1 MNVPDPDLLD
11 VEVDDVIATCLLSK
25 PPRSLF
31 LYAGAG
37 SGKTRS
43 LVKALSKL
51 LEEKGAELRRRGQRI
66 CVITYTNK
74 AVDEIKRRTEFNA
87 LVEVSTIHSFA
98 WGMIQGYTNDI
109 RSWLQS
115 NLRSEIQKLQDLQ
128 AKGRRGS
135 RAYNERDVSIRMK
148 SARLANLPNIQRF
161 VYSPT
166 ENKRTR
172 DSLAHSEVI
181 GCVAALLRSKS
192 MLQQILISRFP
203 VLLIDES
210 QDTNRHLMD
219 ALLDVQRAHSTRFV
233 MALFGDTM
241 QRIYADGKI
250 GLDAAI
256 PAEWAK
262 PAKKVNHRSRAR
274 IVGLVNRIRSRV
286 DHHTQQS
293 RPDKDGGFVRLF
305 IFPQTYSDK
314 RRAEAYTSSRMAE
327 LTGDKEWARNGAR
340 QTLIL
345 EHHMAAARLGFED
358 LFSPLYGVEGYRTG
372 VLEGTLPPLRFL
384 TTEVLPLVTASREGN
399 HFEVMAVLRRFS
411 PLLSEDAL
419 KRAGREQASH
429 MAAVKKNVED
439 LLALWDQGDPSI
451 QAVLNAIG
459 KSGLFEI
466 PEQLI
471 PLVEGFSVL
480 PTDDGVI
487 IDDEEE
493 EDDDAGMLAWRQVAG
508 APFSQVE
515 AYARYIAGLSGF
527 DTHQGVK
534 GLEYKRV
541 MVIIDD
547 GAARGFMFS
556 YEEVFGTA
564 SVPETWQR
572 RVANEEETTADRT
585 RRLLYVTCSRA
596 EDSLALVAYTQNPGL
611 LRDSVVRDGLFEI
624 SEIELPGF

>member
-1 MNVPDPDLLD
+1 MSVPDPDLLD
-11 VEVDDVIATCLLSK
+11 AEVDDLIATCLLSN
-25 PPRSLF
+25 PPKSLF

-43 LVKALSKL
+43 LVKALSNL
-51 LEEKGAELRRRGQRI
+51 LAAKGAELRMRGQRI

-74 AVDEIKRRTEFNA
+74 AVDEIKRRTGFNA

-98 WGMIQGYTNDI
+98 WSLIQGYTNDI

-115 NLRSEIQKLQDLQ
+115 NLREDIQKLQQLQ
-128 AKGRRGS
+128 AKGKRDS
-135 RAYNERDVSIRMK
+135 RAYSERDISIRTK
-148 SARLANLPNIQRF
+148 STRLVNLPNIQRF

-166 ENKRTR
+166 ENRRTR

-181 GCVAALLRSKS
+181 GCVAALLRIKP

-203 VLLIDES
+203 ILLIDES

-219 ALLDVQRAHSTRFV
+219 ALLDVQQRHSTKFV

-256 PAEWAK
+256 PEEWAK

-286 DHHTQQS
+286 DHHLQQS
-293 RPDKDGGFVRLF
+293 RPDKNGGFVRLF
-305 IFPQTYSDK
+305 ILPQTYGYK
-314 RRAEAYTSSRMAE
+314 RRAEAFAASRMAE
-327 LTGDKEWARNGAR
+327 LTGDEEWMRDGAR

-345 EHHMAAARLGFED
+345 EHHMAAVRLGFED

-384 TTEVLPLVTASREGN
+384 TAELLPFVTASREGN
-399 HFEVMAVLRRFS
+399 HFEAMEMLRRFS
-411 PLLSEDAL
+411 PLLSQDAL
-419 KRAGREQASH
+419 KRAGKEQTSH
-429 MAAVKKNVED
+429 MADVKKHVDD
-439 LLALWDQGDPSI
+439 LLALWNQGDPSI
-451 QAVLNAIG
+451 RSVLNAIG
-459 KSGLFEI
+459 ISGLFEI

-471 PLVEGFSVL
+471 PLVEGISVS
-480 PTDDGVI
+480 PIDDGVI
-487 IDDEEE
+487 VDDEEE
-493 EDDDAGMLAWRQVAG
+493 EDDDAGMLAWRQVAE

-556 YEEVFGTA
+556 YDEVFGTA
-564 SVPETWQR
+564 SAPEPWQR
-572 RVANEEETTADRT
+572 RVVNEEETTADRT

-596 EDSLALVAYTQNPGL
+596 EDSLALVAYTQNPGR
-611 LRDSVVRDGLFEI
+611 LRDSVVRDGLFES
-624 SEIELPGF
+624 SEVELPVL

>member
-1 MNVPDPDLLD
+1 VSVPEPDLLD
-11 VEVDDVIATCLLSK
+11 AEVDDVIASCLFSK
-25 PPRSLF
+25 PPTSFF

-43 LVKALSKL
+43 LVKALSML
-51 LEEKGAELRRRGQRI
+51 LEKRGAELRMRGQRI

-98 WGMIQGYTNDI
+98 WSLIQGYTNDI

-115 NLRSEIQKLQDLQ
+115 HLSDDIQKLHELQ
-128 AKGRRGS
+128 ARGRRGS
-135 RAYNERDVSIRMK
+135 RAANEREVSIRTK

-181 GCVAALLRSKS
+181 GCVAALLQSKP

-203 VLLIDES
+203 ILLIDES

-219 ALLDVQRAHSTRFV
+219 ALLVVQRRHSCRFV

-256 PAEWAK
+256 PVEWAK
-262 PAKKVNHRSRAR
+262 PAKKINHRSRAR

-286 DHHTQQS
+286 DHHLQQS

-314 RRAEAYTSSRMAE
+314 RRAEAFAASRMAE
-327 LTGDKEWARNGAR
+327 LTGDKDWMRDGAR

-358 LFSPLYGVEGYRTG
+358 LFSPLYEVESYRTG
-372 VLEGTLPPLRFL
+372 LLEGTLPPLRFL
-384 TTEVLPLVTASREGN
+384 TAEVLPLVTASREDN
-399 HFEVMAVLRRFS
+399 HFAAMAVLRRFS
-411 PLLSEDAL
+411 PLLSEEAL
-419 KRAGREQASH
+419 KGAGKEQASH
-429 MAAVKKNVED
+429 MSAVKKYVND
-439 LLALWDQGDPSI
+439 LLALWKQGDPSV
-451 QAVLNAIG
+451 QSVLNAIG
-459 KSGLFEI
+459 KSGLFQI
-466 PEQLI
+466 AEQLI
-471 PLVEGFSVL
+471 PLVEEVPTL
-480 PTDDGVI
+480 PA
-487 IDDEEE
+487 DDEAIVDDEKE
-493 EDDDAGMLAWRQVAG
+493 EDDDAGMLAWREVADV
-508 APFSQVE
+508 PFSQVE
-515 AYARYIAGLSGF
+515 AYARYTAGLSGF

-534 GLEYKRV
+534 GLEYQRV

-547 GAARGFMFS
+547 AAARGFMFS
-556 YEEVFGTA
+556 YEELFGTA
-564 SVPETWQR
+564 STPEPWQR
-572 RVANEEETTADRT
+572 RAANAEETTADRT

-596 EDSLALVAYTQNPGL
+596 EDSLALVAYTQNPVL
-611 LRDSVVRDGLFEI
+611 LRDFVVRDGLFE
-624 SEIELPGF
+624 SAEVELPAL